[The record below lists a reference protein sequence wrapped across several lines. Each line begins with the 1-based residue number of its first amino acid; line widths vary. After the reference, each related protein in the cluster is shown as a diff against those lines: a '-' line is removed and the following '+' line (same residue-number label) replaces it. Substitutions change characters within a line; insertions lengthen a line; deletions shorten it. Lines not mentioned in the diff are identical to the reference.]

1 MGMNSSGSNNKS
13 KMAISE
19 INVTPFI
26 DVMLVLL
33 VIFMVTAP
41 MMQQG
46 LEVNLPKTAA
56 SGVDLKEDPFI
67 LVIDSKGQMKV
78 ADIPIAM
85 NQMKD
90 KLKAIFDVR
99 KNKQIYIQADRK
111 VDYGLV
117 AEAMAEARA
126 AGIFNINLITL
137 PKD

>member
-1 MGMNSSGSNNKS
+1 MGMNSGQSGKS
-13 KMAISE
+13 RMVMSE

-46 LEVNLPKTAA
+46 LEVNLPKTAS
-56 SGVDLKEDPFI
+56 SGIDLKEDPFI
-67 LVIDSKGQMKV
+67 LIIDSKGAMKIG
-78 ADIPIAM
+78 DIPIAM
-85 NQMKD
+85 TQMKE

-111 VDYGLV
+111 VDYGQV